1 MVASW
6 DIWNPPLWFNPYNE
20 PLTNFPTVDFSLKS
34 DLFWAHVN
42 TGAANSLSL
51 FRASILYDHKWP
63 CNGFW
68 FIGNRPEHVLYAISQ
83 SEAHRVLR
91 GAGWGREVTFWAC
104 HINGRGGNFLKYPLP
119 GRGKFFIWL
128 NCLKITDPCLGIN
141 NEQSLTCGR
150 WRQGVL
156 CVIQSLP
163 HPDFRCATRFPEWFC
178 VRPSSLFSPSRLPH
192 LKSPLPY
199 PLRKA
204 WYSGYFCTP

>member
-1 MVASW
+1 MSPLQTFLPLTSLLNLIFSGPTLTPALQIRFPYLELPYCTITKDLAMDFDLSATGQNKCCTQFRNRGHVASW
-6 DIWNPPLWFNPYNE
+6 GEGSGGRGYN
-20 PLTNFPTVDFSLKS
+20 L
-34 DLFWAHVN
+34 
-42 TGAANSLSL
+42 GLS
-51 FRASILYDHKWP
+51 HK
-63 CNGFW
+63 
-68 FIGNRPEHVLYAISQ
+68 
-83 SEAHRVLR
+83 
-91 GAGWGREVTFWAC
+91 
-104 HINGRGGNFLKYPLP
+104 RGGNFLKYPLP

-178 VRPSSLFSPSRLPH
+178 VRPSPLFSPSRLPH